1 MIIEENM
8 RIISGKHRGTKLYT
22 LEGEATRPT
31 LDRVKEPLFS
41 ILNFDLPKAVVLDLF
56 AGSGALGLE
65 AISRG
70 ADEVVLCDN
79 STKAIHII
87 EQNVDKLQERLKSR
101 ILQRDFQVALAVLKQ
116 EGKKFDIVFL
126 DPPYKT
132 EFAVQASRLIAQYD
146 LLKEDGI
153 IVIETDQKED
163 VKTSIRALNI
173 FEIYDE
179 RKYGRVKLI
188 FMKQKK

>member
-101 ILQRDFQVALAVLKQ
+101 ILQRDFQAALAVLKQ

>member
-1 MIIEENM
+1 M
-8 RIISGKHRGTKLYT
+8 RIIGGKHKGTKLYT

-41 ILNFDLPKAVVLDLF
+41 ILNFDLPKAAVLDLF

-70 ADEVVLCDN
+70 ADEAVLCDN
-79 STKAIHII
+79 STKAIHIM

-101 ILQRDFQVALAVLKQ
+101 ILQKDFQAALELLKQ
-116 EGKKFDIVFL
+116 EEKKFDIVFL

-132 EFAVQASRLIAQYD
+132 DFALKASKLIVQYH
-146 LLKEDGI
+146 LLKKEGI
-153 IVIETDQKED
+153 IVIETDRKEE
-163 VKTSIRALNI
+163 VKTSIEACNL

>member
-1 MIIEENM
+1 M
-8 RIISGKHRGTKLYT
+8 RIISGKHKGTKLYT

-41 ILNFDLPKAVVLDLF
+41 ILNFDLPKAAVLDLF

-87 EQNVDKLQERLKSR
+87 EQNVDKLQERLKSK
-101 ILQRDFQVALAVLKQ
+101 ILQKDFQAALELLKQ
-116 EGKKFDIVFL
+116 EEKKFDIVFL

-132 EFAVQASRLIAQYD
+132 DFALKATRLIAQYD

-153 IVIETDQKED
+153 IVVETDRKED
-163 VKTSIRALNI
+163 LETSIRALNI

-188 FMKQKK
+188 FMKQKR

>member
-1 MIIEENM
+1 M

-101 ILQRDFQVALAVLKQ
+101 ILQRDFQAALAVLKQ